1 MPGGV
6 IAIEIDKEFYATMT
20 GAVRKI
26 CEGVKMWILVFYSG
40 SVSIFRSCAKNLF

>member
-6 IAIEIDKEFYATMT
+6 INIEIDKEFYATMT

-26 CEGVKMWILVFYSG
+26 CDGEIHREVFGERSG
-40 SVSIFRSCAKNLF
+40 Y